1 MASINVLGFDVAN
14 LIAAGEVVDRPA
26 SAVKELIE
34 NSIDAGAS
42 SVTVE
47 IRSGGTRSI
56 RVSDNGCGIS
66 GDDLPLAVLRHATSK
81 ISTAS
86 DLAAI
91 GTLGFR
97 GEALAAI
104 SAVTK
109 LRIISKVQGDTMGHM
124 LQCDGGEIVSFM
136 ETGCSAGTTV
146 VAEELFYNVPAR
158 RKFLKK
164 DASETAA
171 VTAVVEKI
179 AISAPHISIKYIADG
194 DVRFMT
200 SGDGDLYNTIYAV
213 LGKEIASRTLCVD
226 RSDEA
231 IHVSGFISEPDFV
244 RSKRTLEL
252 FFINGRYVLSRTASA
267 ALEQAYSARIPNEKF
282 PFCALNIELNLEAVD
297 VNVHPSKLE
306 VKFSNE
312 RMIFEAVYYAVLTA
326 LESSGT
332 RPELVIG
339 FSKDQTQVDST
350 SQQIPEYEHT
360 ASAKR
365 NDAVTPVQNV
375 TATEIENSTPITAK
389 DAESMLLP
397 VPDTAPVTSSVDSS
411 DNKSVFSDIMAG
423 YSLPLFKSGAKKSV
437 DFVDPREAE
446 GLRALSSPS
455 EQPSIAGKSDQIR
468 ISAVETQPE
477 PVIAEAEETIDEV
490 IGDQPPCVDKD
501 AAIEVIPDYTI
512 LGEAY
517 NCYIIVQMDDR
528 LVLIDK
534 HAAHER
540 IIFDTL
546 RAGLKKRQGGSQS
559 LMFPLKLTL
568 TEPEIA
574 ALSEF
579 NEKIR
584 HSGFDFSVQG
594 RTVSLSGVP
603 NIIDA
608 DSAMDMFLTM
618 TSSLAENTGTVESI
632 GAEYFER
639 ALYRA
644 SCKAAI
650 KGGKIY
656 GPAHLKWICDRILQH
671 PGENGQVIK
680 TCPHG
685 RPVAFEIKKSSIER
699 QFSRIM

>member
-56 RVSDNGCGIS
+56 RVSDNGCGIG

-104 SAVTK
+104 SAVTR
-109 LRIISKVQGDTMGHM
+109 LRIISKIPGDTMGHM

-213 LGKEIASRTLCVD
+213 LGKEIASRTLRVN
-226 RSDEA
+226 RADEA
-231 IHVSGFISEPDFV
+231 IRVSGFISEPDFV

-267 ALEQAYSARIPNEKF
+267 AIEQAYSARIPNEKF
-282 PFCALNIELNLEAVD
+282 PFCALNIELNPEAVD

-339 FSKDQTQVDST
+339 YSAYKYQKNSNTK
-350 SQQIPEYEHT
+350 QISSIEHT
-360 ASAKR
+360 AHERKSA
-365 NDAVTPVQNV
+365 ASAATQNI
-375 TATEIENSTPITAK
+375 TAAEPWNSTPVTAHEV
-389 DAESMLLP
+389 DSILP
-397 VPDTAPVTSSVDSS
+397 SVPDTATENDNASPE
-411 DNKSVFSDIMAG
+411 NKSVFSDIMAG
-423 YSLPLFKSGAKKSV
+423 YSLPSLKSEAGKSV
-437 DFVDPREAE
+437 DFVDPREAD

-468 ISAVETQPE
+468 ISAVETQPVLAVE
-477 PVIAEAEETIDEV
+477 KESET
-490 IGDQPPCVDKD
+490 
-501 AAIEVIPDYTI
+501 AANAIEDRQTCAGKVSTVEIVPDYTI

-540 IIFDTL
+540 IIFDSL
-546 RAGLKKRQGGSQS
+546 RAGLKNRRGGSQS

-574 ALSEF
+574 ALDEF
-579 NEKIR
+579 DEKIR
-584 HSGFDFSVQG
+584 DSGFEFYVQG
-594 RTVSLSGVP
+594 HTVSLSGVP

-608 DSAMDMFLTM
+608 GSATDMFLAM
-618 TSSLAENTGTVESI
+618 VSALAENTGTVESI

-656 GPAHLKWICDRILQH
+656 GSAHLKWICDRILQR

-699 QFSRIM
+699 QFSRIV